1 MQLTED
7 SIGVL
12 LVRLQLHSTSSSSSK
27 GQAAP
32 SSSSPEQEM

>member
-12 LVRLQLHSTSSSSSK
+12 LVRLQLHSTSSSK